1 MKHSIKILAFLYCL
15 AFITCNKQTVAPVD
29 TASLNLSFRAT
40 YGNETLVLDNQT
52 TYDYEGKAVKFSQVN
67 FYLANLVAIN
77 DDGETELSE
86 IQFIDLT
93 LTHATSTDAERG
105 TVRNFSKVPIG
116 EYKYFG
122 LGVGVPHD
130 LNKTNPSDYATNH
143 PLGATN
149 SSEYLE
155 DWNGYIF
162 VRIEGQ
168 YDQDGDGFGSNDINF
183 SYQVGGRE
191 SLYRPVEFESTLV
204 FNAGETINLDFE
216 LDIKRL
222 LTRPAGSLI
231 PIIDYDPTDINEE
244 RQIIMDN
251 FELRAFQLK

>member
-1 MKHSIKILAFLYCL
+1 MKHFIKILPFVYCL
-15 AFITCNKQTVAPVD
+15 VFIACGKPMVEPID
-29 TASLNLSFRAT
+29 IASLNLSFRAT
-40 YGNETLVLDNQT
+40 YGDETLVLDNQT
-52 TYDYEGKAVKFSQVN
+52 EYDYEGKAVKFSKVN
-67 FYLANLVAIN
+67 FYLANLVAVN

-93 LTHATSTDAERG
+93 LTHATSTDAEKG

-116 EYKYFG
+116 EYKYFR
-122 LGVGVPHD
+122 LGVGVPND
-130 LNKTNPSDYATNH
+130 LNKTNPSDYSTSH
-143 PLGATN
+143 PLGVNN

-168 YDQDGDGFGSNDINF
+168 YDQDGDGFGSNDIAF

-191 SLYRPVEFESTLV
+191 NLYRSVEFENTLV
-204 FNAGETINLDFE
+204 FKAGETISLDFE

-222 LTRPAGSLI
+222 FTRPAGSLI
-231 PIIDYDPTDINEE
+231 PIIDYDPNDQNEE
-244 RQIIMDN
+244 RQIIMNN
-251 FELRAFQLK
+251 FEQVAFQLK

>member
-1 MKHSIKILAFLYCL
+1 MKHLIKILFLFFCL
-15 AFITCNKQTVAPVD
+15 AITACRKQTAVLVD

-40 YGNETLVLDNQT
+40 YGNETLVLDNEQA
-52 TYDYEGKAVKFSQVN
+52 YDYEGTQVKFSKVN

-86 IQFIDLT
+86 VQFIDLALTHNT
-93 LTHATSTDAERG
+93 LTEAEKG
-105 TVRNFSKVPIG
+105 TVMNFSKVPIG
-116 EYKYFG
+116 LYKYFG
-122 LGVGVPHD
+122 LGVGVPND
-130 LNKTNPSDYATNH
+130 LNKTNPSDYATSH
-143 PLGATN
+143 PLGANN

-183 SYQVGGRE
+183 SYQIGGRE
-191 SLYRPVEFESTLV
+191 NLYRPIEFESTLA
-204 FNAGETINLDFE
+204 FSAGETINLDFE

-222 LTRPAGSLI
+222 FTRPAGSLI
-231 PIIDYDPTDINEE
+231 PIIDYNPNDLNEE